1 MPKQAKKGGP
11 FALVRA
17 RMWQGA
23 MGGSP
28 VWTVLAAVSVTRAL
42 VKRLSGED
50 SVLFTH
56 KLLPGETLVI
66 ANQEEGVS
74 VQGPGT
80 GKVKG

>member
-1 MPKQAKKGGP
+1 MPKQAKKGGA

-23 MGGSP
+23 LGGSP
-28 VWTVLAAVSVTRAL
+28 VWTILAAVSVTRAL
-42 VKRLSGED
+42 IKRLSGED
-50 SVLFTH
+50 AVLFTR

-66 ANQEEGVS
+66 ANQQEGVS

-80 GKVKG
+80 GNMKG

>member
-23 MGGSP
+23 LGGSP
-28 VWTVLAAVSVTRAL
+28 VWTILAAVSVTRAL
-42 VKRLSGED
+42 IKRLSGED
-50 SVLFTH
+50 AVLFTR

-66 ANQEEGVS
+66 ANQQEGVS

-80 GKVKG
+80 GNMKG

>member
-1 MPKQAKKGGP
+1 MARAKRGGP

-23 MGGSP
+23 MAGSR
-28 VWTVLAAVSVTRAL
+28 VWTVLATVSVARGL
-42 VKRLSGED
+42 IKRLSGQD
-50 SVLFTH
+50 AVLFSR

-66 ANQEEGVS
+66 SNQEEGVS

-80 GKVKG
+80 GNMEG